1 MTPFFILVIVLTFG
15 LGLWANSRV
24 KSAYNRYRQFGA
36 SCGVTGAEAARMILQ
51 SYGVRDVEVV
61 EGRGTLTDHYDP
73 GHRRLVLSPENFR
86 TGSVAALGIAAHEAG
101 HAIQH
106 AERYAPLQWR
116 MAAVGITGFA
126 SQLVFWV
133 PILGLLGGLIPIHTV
148 FLLMALGMGVLM
160 LFQLITLP
168 VEFDATKRAKAI
180 LSSTGMI
187 QAGPEQQGMNR
198 VLDAAA
204 WTYVAAFISTF
215 AWFLYYLLPLL
226 SGRD

>member
-1 MTPFFILVIVLTFG
+1 MLPIFLFVIVLTFG
-15 LGLWANSRV
+15 LGLWAQSRV
-24 KSAYNRYRQFGA
+24 KSAYNRYRQFG
-36 SCGVTGAEAARMILQ
+36 SSSGVTGAQAARMILQ
-51 SYGVRDVEVV
+51 GYGIRDVEVV

-86 TGSVAALGIAAHEAG
+86 TSSVAALGIAAHEAG

-133 PILGLLGGLIPIHTV
+133 PILGILGGLIPLQTA
-148 FLLMALGMGVLM
+148 FLLMALGMGVL
-160 LFQLITLP
+160 LVFQLITLP
-168 VEFDATKRAKAI
+168 VEFDATRRAKAI
-180 LSSTGMI
+180 LTSTGMI
-187 QAGPEQQGMNR
+187 QPGAEQQGVNH

-226 SGRD
+226 MGRD